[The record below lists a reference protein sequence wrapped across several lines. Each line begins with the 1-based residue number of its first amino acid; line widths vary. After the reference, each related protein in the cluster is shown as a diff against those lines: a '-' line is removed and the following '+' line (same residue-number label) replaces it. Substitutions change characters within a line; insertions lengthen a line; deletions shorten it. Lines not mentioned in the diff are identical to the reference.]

1 MAEDGEQLVDE
12 NGDSIDKVREILFG
26 AQQRKADQR
35 FGILEKHIEREVRA
49 LDEKLEESKR
59 GMDRRLSEMETK
71 IVDEMKK
78 LSQRLDDAL
87 TGFRKEADQTS
98 AQLGERL
105 SAAERSMR
113 DDIEAQSRQTLARI
127 GEMKSDL
134 ETTAASLDAD
144 KTSRDELGGYLMELG
159 MRLTSGAGAA
169 AAPKSGKSDGQPV
182 KK

>member
-105 SAAERSMR
+105 SAAEAHHADQKCWADQDAEVQRF
-113 DDIEAQSRQTLARI
+113 DADEHHRQTDVPEEEPHHDRHRQESQADGGIR
-127 GEMKSDL
+127 
-134 ETTAASLDAD
+134 AA
-144 KTSRDELGGYLMELG
+144 
-159 MRLTSGAGAA
+159 
-169 AAPKSGKSDGQPV
+169 
-182 KK
+182 